1 MGNKETNMEYE
12 NIMHSATDMFA
23 DRGAQY
29 GDMKATLT
37 RQAKIATLILGRVI
51 TPYDVA
57 MIMHA
62 VKLGRLE
69 GSRNKA
75 DTYIDGINYFAFAA
89 SFATAENETLE
100 DDIAAMARRLA
111 PRKQENAN
119 VENGSTDSRPDLI
132 NDDSSRG

>member
-12 NIMHSATDMFA
+12 NIMHSASEMFA

-37 RQAKIATLILGRVI
+37 RQAKIATLVLGRVI

-57 MIMHA
+57 MVMHA

-75 DTYIDGINYFAFAA
+75 DNYIDGINYFAFAA
-89 SFATAENETLE
+89 TFATAENETLE
-100 DDIAAMARRLA
+100 DDIVAMARRLA

-119 VENGSTDSRPDLI
+119 VQNGSTDGRPDLVH
-132 NDDSSRG
+132 DDSNRE

>member
-1 MGNKETNMEYE
+1 MEYE
-12 NIMHSATDMFA
+12 QIMQSAGEMFTN
-23 DRGAQY
+23 RGSQY

-62 VKLGRLE
+62 AKLGRLE

-89 SFATAENETLE
+89 TFATAENETLE

>member
-1 MGNKETNMEYE
+1 MEYE
-12 NIMHSATDMFA
+12 NIMRSANEMFA

-37 RQAKIATLILGRVI
+37 RQAKIATLILSKPV
-51 TPYDVA
+51 TPYEVA
-57 MIMHA
+57 MILHA

-69 GSRNKA
+69 GRRNKA

-89 SFATAENETLE
+89 SFATASNETLE
-100 DDIAAMARRLA
+100 DDIVAMARRLA

-119 VENGSTDSRPDLI
+119 VENGSSDRRPDLI

>member
-1 MGNKETNMEYE
+1 MANKETNMEYE
-12 NIMHSATDMFA
+12 NIMHSASEMFA

-37 RQAKIATLILGRVI
+37 RQAKIATLILGKPI
-51 TPYDVA
+51 TPYEVA
-57 MIMHA
+57 MILHA
-62 VKLGRLE
+62 TKLGRLE

-89 SFATAENETLE
+89 SFATASNETLE
-100 DDIAAMARRLA
+100 DDIVAMARRLA

-119 VENGSTDSRPDLI
+119 VQNGSNDGRPDLVH
-132 NDDSSRG
+132 DDSNRE

>member
-1 MGNKETNMEYE
+1 MEYE
-12 NIMHSATDMFA
+12 DIMHSATDMFA

-37 RQAKIATLILGRVI
+37 RQAKIATLILSKPV
-51 TPYDVA
+51 TPYEVA

-62 VKLGRLE
+62 AKLGRLE

-75 DTYIDGINYFAFAA
+75 DTYIDGINYLAFAA
-89 SFATAENETLE
+89 SFATAGNETLE
-100 DDIAAMARRLA
+100 DDIVAMARRLA